1 MDKMH
6 TYQAFLLA
14 DGLAKTLHI
23 ADAIERYAR
32 QDATYH
38 HESADEWFR
47 ELAEH
52 LGYTVKRDAQQEA
65 A

>member
-52 LGYTVKRDAQQEA
+52 LGYDLVKREREA